1 MRAADDFAVIRARTG
16 KLETQRQWAAHKRE
30 QTARD
35 EAPERVDLRVVQR
48 KKTK

>member
-35 EAPERVDLRVVQR
+35 EAASSSTASTIP
-48 KKTK
+48 